1 MRRLLLAANRA
12 LVGKPVSPLSRP
24 LLKFSAGH
32 EWTVGH
38 SHLGTFGLGS
48 PGRGKTT
55 MSKTLMLAFLKRGF
69 GGLVC
74 VVKASATADF
84 LAAAELAGR
93 RDEVVVLGRHSP
105 HRFNPFEEIQNPVDV
120 ATLLG
125 EVCDM
130 VQASQ
135 GQSPGTTTDGYWI
148 TQRDMLLY
156 HLCIVGAAIDSA
168 MDAQGLKSLLSG
180 MPQSRAE
187 VQDPGWRERSALWRA
202 LQKLGEGTPIAKE
215 HTAAQAFLTEEFVGF
230 PDKTQGSIRSMVSG
244 ALHYL
249 GMHPISEIFGGDSTV
264 SMSEVLNHRKLL
276 VVDLP
281 ALESLEGKIANLLV
295 TFCFCRAAKRS
306 IERLTD
312 AFLLIDE
319 CQELPC
325 KELMKSLAVFRDR
338 RISTVLLTQNLGTLN
353 SGLGKQNGE
362 NLCELMETIIALGQ
376 SHADTREWLT
386 KHIGKHW
393 KTRYSQ
399 TSSDGKRSTTSTR
412 EEVDKVSPTKF
423 AELDVGESIVCFG
436 KHHWRAKWPET
447 PKRSKLPIR
456 IGE

>member
-1 MRRLLLAANRA
+1 MRRLLLSANRA
-12 LVGKPVSPLSRP
+12 LVGPPVRPLMRP

-32 EWTVGH
+32 VWTVGH
-38 SHLGTFGLGS
+38 SHLGTFALGS

-55 MSKTLMLAFLKRGF
+55 MSKTLMQVFLKRGF

-74 VVKASATADF
+74 VVKGSATEDF

-105 HRFNPFEEIQNPVDV
+105 HRFNPFQEVQNPADV
-120 ATLLG
+120 ASMLG
-125 EVCDM
+125 EICDM
-130 VQASQ
+130 IQASQ
-135 GQSPGTTTDGYWI
+135 GQSPGATTDGYW
-148 TQRDMLLY
+148 TTHRDMLLY
-156 HLCIVGAAIDSA
+156 HLCTVGSA
-168 MDAQGLKSLLSG
+168 GGSALDAERLKSLLLG

-187 VQDPGWRERSALWRA
+187 VQDPGWRERSVLWRS
-202 LQKLGEGTPIAKE
+202 LQKFGTGGPVSKE
-215 HTAAQAFLTEEFVGF
+215 HSAAQAFLTEEFVSF

-249 GMHPISEIFGGDSTV
+249 GMYPVSEIFGGESTV

-295 TFCFCRAAKRS
+295 LFCFCRAAKR

-312 AFLLIDE
+312 AFLLLDE

-325 KELMKSLAVFRDR
+325 RELMKSLSVFRDR

-353 SGLGKQNGE
+353 AGLGKQTGE

-393 KTRYSQ
+393 KTRYSD
-399 TSSDGKRSTTSTR
+399 TTSDGKRSTTSTR

-436 KHHWRAKWPET
+436 KHHWSAKWPES
-447 PKRSKLPIR
+447 PKRTKLPIHV
-456 IGE
+456 GE

>member
-12 LVGKPVSPLSRP
+12 LVGKPVSLLSRP

-32 EWTVGH
+32 TWTVGH
-38 SHLGTFGLGS
+38 SHLGTLALGS

-55 MSKTLMLAFLKRGF
+55 MSKTLMQAFLKRGF

-74 VVKASATADF
+74 VVKASAAADF
-84 LAAAELAGR
+84 LAAADLAGR
-93 RDEVVVLGRHSP
+93 RNDVVQLGRQSP
-105 HRFNPFEEIQNPVDV
+105 HRFNPFQEIQNPVDV
-120 ATLLG
+120 ATMLG

-130 VQASQ
+130 IQSSQ
-135 GQSPGTTTDGYWI
+135 GQVPGATTDGYW
-148 TQRDMLLY
+148 TTHRDMLLY
-156 HLCIVGAAIDSA
+156 HLCIVGTATGGP
-168 MDAQGLKSLLSG
+168 MDAERLKALLSG

-187 VQDPGWRERSALWRA
+187 VQDPGWRERSLLWRV
-202 LQKLGEGTPIAKE
+202 LQTPDTNRNTKE
-215 HTAAQAFLTEEFVGF
+215 HAAARAFLTEEFVSF

-249 GMHPISEIFGGDSTV
+249 TMNPIAGIFGGDSTIA
-264 SMSEVLNHRKLL
+264 MSEVLNHRKLL

-281 ALESLEGKIANLLV
+281 AMESLEGKIANLLV
-295 TFCFCRAAKRS
+295 LFCFCRAAKR

-312 AFLLIDE
+312 AFLLVDE

-325 KELMKSLAVFRDR
+325 RELMKSLAVFRDR
-338 RISTVLLTQNLGTLN
+338 RVSTVLLTQNLGTLN
-353 SGLGKQNGE
+353 AGLGKQNGE

-386 KHIGKHW
+386 KHIGKEW
-393 KTRYSQ
+393 KSRYAD
-399 TSSDGKRSTTSTR
+399 TTSDGKRSSTRTR
-412 EEVDKVSPTKF
+412 EEVDKVSPTAF
-423 AELDVGESIVCFG
+423 AELDIGQSIVCFG
-436 KHHWRAKWPET
+436 KHHWRARWPE
-447 PKRSKLPIR
+447 KAKCASLPIH